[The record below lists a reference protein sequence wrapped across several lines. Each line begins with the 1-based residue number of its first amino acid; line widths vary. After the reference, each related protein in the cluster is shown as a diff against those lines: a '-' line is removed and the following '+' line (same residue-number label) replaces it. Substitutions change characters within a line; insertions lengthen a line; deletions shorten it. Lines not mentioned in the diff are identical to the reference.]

1 MRSSSVINGTY
12 KCKNV
17 ARCEKAEA
25 EGDLAGGRRGK
36 TRDGE
41 RGEQSD
47 DKSECLFGPEIFS
60 QESQ

>member
-1 MRSSSVINGTY
+1 MR
-12 KCKNV
+12 
-17 ARCEKAEA
+17 KAGVG
-25 EGDLAGGRRGK
+25 GDLAGGK
-36 TRDGE
+36 TRKTREGE